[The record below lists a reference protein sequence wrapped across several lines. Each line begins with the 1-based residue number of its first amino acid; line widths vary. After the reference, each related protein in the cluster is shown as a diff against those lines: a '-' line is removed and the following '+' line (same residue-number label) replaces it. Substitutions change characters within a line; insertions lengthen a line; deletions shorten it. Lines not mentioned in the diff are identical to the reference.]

1 MRILIRIISF
11 LAWTI
16 FLPYLTFAQ
25 RYLIT
30 KAFDPKNLPPTPNYR
45 QLSAWAAHPKK
56 NDPAD
61 KIPVGAPFQDQQAEA
76 LVDVF
81 FIHPTIYGA
90 EPTGAFL
97 WNGDIQDDA
106 LNRQVDES
114 TILNQAS
121 VFNGTCRVFAPR
133 YRQAHYSV
141 FLTSDSSANRQALAL
156 AYEDVKNAFLT
167 YLETENK
174 GRPFVI
180 ASHSQGTLHARRLLQ
195 ELIDGKP
202 LQKQMITA
210 YLVGIAVQPDSFQ
223 YIQPSQTPDHVG
235 GFTSWNTYLT
245 GFYPPY
251 HANGLKTAFCINPI
265 TWTLTNEVISH
276 KNNPGGVGLKFKWV
290 NQPADAQV
298 HQGMLW
304 IHQPYVPGRFLL
316 RTKIWHRADINLY
329 WGSIRENV
337 ALRTKTYFSQIQKP

>member
-1 MRILIRIISF
+1 MRNLTRVTF
-11 LAWTI
+11 FGAWII
-16 FLPYLTFAQ
+16 FLGLPSQAQ

-30 KAFDPKNLPPTPNYR
+30 KPFDSQNLPPTPDYSK
-45 QLSAWAAHPKK
+45 LTSWAAHPEKQ
-56 NDPAD
+56 DMAD
-61 KIPVGAPFQDQQAEA
+61 RIPLGAPYRDEQAQA
-76 LVDVF
+76 PVDVF
-81 FIHPTIYGA
+81 FVHPTIFTA
-90 EPTGAFL
+90 EPTGRYL
-97 WNGDIQDDA
+97 WNGDIEDQE

-141 FLTSDSSANRQALAL
+141 FLTTDSSANRQALAL
-156 AYEDVKNAFLT
+156 AYEDVKNAFLY
-167 YLETENK
+167 YLEHENK

-180 ASHSQGTLHARRLLQ
+180 ASHSQGTLHARKLIQ
-195 ELIDGKP
+195 EWIDGKP
-202 LQKQMITA
+202 IQKQFITA
-210 YLVGIAVQPDSFQ
+210 YLVGIAVQPNSFQ
-223 YIQPSQTPDHVG
+223 TISPSKTPEHLG

-251 HANGLKTAFCINPI
+251 HSNGLKTAYCVNPL
-265 TWTLTNEVISH
+265 TWTDTTEPISH
-276 KNNPGGVGLKFKWV
+276 KKNPGGVGLKFKWV
-290 NQPADAQV
+290 AQPADAQV

-337 ALRTKTYFSQIQKP
+337 ALRTKLYLSQNNTP